1 MHVGYDYDGVISS
14 FHAGVD
20 KYLRLNGYEGLKAST
35 TQWDFWKDWG
45 WSNSKF
51 HKFWVDGV
59 RDGIIFATA
68 PFPGAVDAI
77 NSVYDAGHKVH
88 IITHRG
94 WKKYPGLAEDLT
106 AACLE
111 RDGIRYHSLTFTA
124 DKTDVW
130 TDMMVDDKPENYYD
144 LIKAGTDA
152 YLLTRDWNKHIEG
165 AKRVRSVGEF
175 SRKVLEKVDSA
186 QLA

>member
-1 MHVGYDYDGVISS
+1 
-14 FHAGVD
+14 
-20 KYLRLNGYEGLKAST
+20 
-35 TQWDFWKDWG
+35 
-45 WSNSKF
+45 
-51 HKFWVDGV
+51 
-59 RDGIIFATA
+59 
-68 PFPGAVDAI
+68 
-77 NSVYDAGHKVH
+77 
-88 IITHRG
+88 
-94 WKKYPGLAEDLT
+94 LT

-186 QLA
+186 NPA